1 MCSPVSDGGAAVIVC
16 SPELASRGVFRAVR
30 IRASILVSG
39 TDRDPD
45 EPEAVEI
52 ATRMAY
58 AQAGLGPDDLDVVE
72 LHDAAAPAELIDYE
86 LMGLCP
92 AGGGPDLLRSGAT
105 SLRGRIPVNPS
116 GGLLSRGHPIGATG
130 IAQIVE
136 LADQLRRRAGSR
148 QVKQARVGIA
158 QNGGGWLGTDGAAA
172 LATIL
177 SRD

>member
-1 MCSPVSDGGAAVIVC
+1 
-16 SPELASRGVFRAVR
+16 
-30 IRASILVSG
+30 
-39 TDRDPD
+39 
-45 EPEAVEI
+45 
-52 ATRMAY
+52 
-58 AQAGLGPDDLDVVE
+58 
-72 LHDAAAPAELIDYE
+72 
-86 LMGLCP
+86 MGLCP

-105 SLRGRIPVNPS
+105 SLRGRIPVNPG
-116 GGLLSRGHPIGATG
+116 GGLLSRGHPIAATG